1 MAKCPHFVKIASQ
14 NSRFS
19 HIRPFFSYVD
29 SKKWSDYLFCR
40 ILLRLTGLHLIAKCS
55 IIYIVTLL
63 WGIITCLP
71 SGALWAKSAAGPY
84 DLSGSP
90 KYASII
96 IDAKTGMVLS
106 QENADRSLHPA
117 SLTKMMTMLMVFEA
131 LERGKISNKT
141 KLVASSRSSSAP
153 PSRAGLKAGD
163 TITVYEALRTM
174 ATKSANDVAVT
185 VAENLGGSE
194 ARFVQMMNLKAREL
208 GMNNTYFVN
217 ASGLHDNQQVSTA
230 RDMSR
235 LAKHLIDRYPQYY
248 PIFGLRSYQYHGKNF
263 QNHNHLMKTYAGM
276 DGIKTG
282 YVTASG
288 FNLVA
293 SAKRKGVR
301 LIGVVMGGP
310 STNIRNTQMA
320 ALLDQGFVKYSQLSS
335 TGYYANGR
343 YADMELKPLKNP
355 LNAQKPGHTGTQG
368 HAAPPLPMKKPA
380 GDHPAVEDFANST
393 PPTQTASLGAITPS
407 QLTPTPLLTADQIT
421 NEQPAPPTS
430 AAPTPSVPMPK
441 SKPIP
446 KEPTARN
453 ETKQSSLKPSYLKLP
468 EKYQSSAAKS
478 GNRASMAQILSHQ
491 AQAAPTNKW
500 QIQIGAFADQPGAR
514 ASLSSTL
521 ASLPGDLRNVSPLVI
536 PLRTADAKWIYRGRL
551 SGYTQQEALD
561 ACVHLKSILR
571 DCLPIAPPR

>member
-1 MAKCPHFVKIASQ
+1 M
-14 NSRFS
+14 
-19 HIRPFFSYVD
+19 
-29 SKKWSDYLFCR
+29 
-40 ILLRLTGLHLIAKCS
+40 
-55 IIYIVTLL
+55 L
-63 WGIITCLP
+63 WGIVTCLP
-71 SGALWAKSAAGPY
+71 AGALWAKSAAGPY
-84 DLSGSP
+84 DLSSSP

-131 LERGKISNKT
+131 LDRGKISNKT
-141 KLVASSRSSSAP
+141 KLVASNRSSSAP

-208 GMNNTYFVN
+208 GMSNTNFVN

-355 LNAQKPGHTGTQG
+355 LNAQKLGHTGTQG
-368 HAAPPLPMKKPA
+368 SGAPPLPMKKPA
-380 GDHPAVEDFANST
+380 NDHPAVEDFANST

-407 QLTPTPLLTADQIT
+407 QLTPTPLLTADKIA
-421 NEQPAPPTS
+421 NEQPAPAAPAIS
-430 AAPTPSVPMPK
+430 AAPSPSVPMPK
-441 SKPIP
+441 SKPIL
-446 KEPTARN
+446 KESSAQN

-478 GNRASMAQILSHQ
+478 GNGASMAQIPSLQ
-491 AQAAPTNKW
+491 AQTPPATPAAPANKW

-521 ASLPGDLRNVSPLVI
+521 ASLPGGLRNVNPLVI

-561 ACVHLKSILR
+561 ACAHLKSILR
-571 DCLPIAPPR
+571 DCLPIAPAR